1 MTSNPTWGEK
11 TAGSEVAKTFAD
23 KIKGRN
29 VVITGV
35 APKGIGQ
42 STASAI
48 AAQGP
53 AHLILAS
60 RTKEK
65 LEQSATELRS
75 AHPGVDI
82 QTVLLDLASQA
93 SVREA
98 AAAIAQRI
106 PTLDLLINNAGAV
119 VMTRQLTAEGIEL
132 QFGANHIGHFLF
144 TQQLMPLLE
153 AAAAARDSASGAGAG
168 ATRIINLSS
177 QGHRCSP
184 VRFHDINIEGK
195 EVPEEERQP
204 SYMPPTFTRAN
215 EDGYIPIA
223 AYGQSKSANILFSV
237 GLQRRLKSRGIAFFS
252 VHPGSMDTHLGRDH
266 DPEMAEAISKTATY
280 WKTLDQGSATT
291 LVAALD
297 PALNDSNEPY
307 LSDCQFAEPAPWAK
321 DAENAEKLWKLSE
334 ELIGEKFD

>member
-1 MTSNPTWGEK
+1 MTSSPTWGEK
-11 TAGSEVAKTFAD
+11 TAGSVVAKTFAD

-65 LEQSATELRS
+65 LEQSAAELRS
-75 AHPGVDI
+75 AHPDVDI
-82 QTVLLDLASQA
+82 QTVSLDLASQA

-98 AAAIAQRI
+98 AAAIARLV

-119 VMTRQLTAEGIEL
+119 VMNRQLTAEGIEL

-153 AAAAARDSASGAGAG
+153 AAAARDGGSG
-168 ATRIINLSS
+168 ATRIVNLSS

-195 EVPEEERQP
+195 EVPEEEKMP
-204 SYMPPTFTRAN
+204 SYMPPTFTRKN
-215 EDGYIPIA
+215 EDGYMPIA
-223 AYGQSKSANILFSV
+223 AYGQSKSANILFTV
-237 GLQRRLKSRGIAFFS
+237 GLQKRLKSRGIASFA

-280 WKTLDQGSATT
+280 WKSLDEGSATT

-307 LSDCQFAEPAPWAK
+307 LSDCQFAEPAAWAK
-321 DAENAEKLWKLSE
+321 DAEAAEKLWKLSE